1 MFHAF
6 AARTAATMHV
16 LGGALRARTATAP
29 RGVTFIE
36 YALLAA
42 VAVVIGVIFK
52 TQLSGAFNDILGRI
66 KNGVA

>member
-6 AARTAATMHV
+6 AARTAAAVHV
-16 LGGALRARTATAP
+16 LLGALRTRTAAAP

-42 VAVVIGVIFK
+42 VAVVIGVIFRNV
-52 TQLSGAFNDILGRI
+52 LSDAFTNILNRI